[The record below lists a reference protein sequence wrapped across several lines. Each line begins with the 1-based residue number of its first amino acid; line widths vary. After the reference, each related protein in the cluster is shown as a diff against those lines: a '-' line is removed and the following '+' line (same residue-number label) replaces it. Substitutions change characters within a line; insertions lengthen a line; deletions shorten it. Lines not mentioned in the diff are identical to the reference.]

1 MRYKRRIVTPINF
14 HAEGIRQ
21 TYATRQATG
30 TWKSLINKIVDV
42 QGRAAA
48 DIGCGGGIYAKALAD
63 MGALRIT
70 CIDSSDIMLSDAQ
83 SKLKAH
89 HNIDYVTADALHT
102 TVEDKQFDVVLERAL
117 IHHVNQEDLVACFSE
132 ALRILK
138 PGGKLIVQDRTPEDC
153 LLAGS
158 QTNIRGYFFERYPKL
173 AQLETE
179 RRFTNST
186 VLNAL
191 HQAGFRLTEK
201 RQLWE
206 TRQFY
211 DNSAALIQEL
221 RVRTGRSILHELT
234 DTELDD
240 LIQYIRRRLDGE
252 GQTIVEQD
260 RWTVWSAMR

>member
-21 TYATRQATG
+21 TYVMRQATG

-42 QGRAAA
+42 QGGTAA
-48 DIGCGGGIYAKALAD
+48 DIGCGGGIYAKALGD
-63 MGALRIT
+63 MGATHIT
-70 CIDSSDIMLSDAQ
+70 CIDSSEIMISDAQ

-89 HNIDYVTADALHT
+89 HNITYINADALHT

-117 IHHVNQEDLVACFSE
+117 IHHVNQEDLVACFAE

-186 VLNAL
+186 VLAAL
-191 HQAGFRLTEK
+191 HQAGFRITEK

-206 TRQFY
+206 TRRFY
-211 DNSAALIQEL
+211 DNFAALSQEL
-221 RVRTGRSILHELT
+221 KVRTGRSILHELT
-234 DTELDD
+234 DAELDD
-240 LIQYIRRRLDGE
+240 LTEYIHRCLDSD